1 MRVLHLLQSS
11 RFSGA
16 ENVVCQII
24 KMFEND
30 KAITMAYCSRDGQ
43 IRSSLEEKNIEFYP
57 IDDLNVA
64 EVKRVINEYKPN
76 IIHAH
81 DMRASVIAAM
91 AAKTGIKIIS
101 HIHNSDFQSRK
112 LSIKS
117 LLYYVFS
124 WKYNKVIWVSNS
136 CYNGYYYH
144 KKLNSKSVIMYNTV
158 NKEDI
163 LFKAKKDYDG
173 PNYDVIYIGRLAEP
187 KNPQR
192 LMSIVKI
199 LTELYSDV
207 HVAVVG
213 QGNLEEETKDL
224 AKKYNLQDNISFLG
238 FMNNPLPILKHSK
251 ILVLTS
257 DREGTPMVALEAMAL
272 NKPIVSTP
280 TDGLCDL
287 INIGKTGYLDN
298 KNESFAKHLNEL
310 LTDDKKYHLFEK
322 EVEKSFSE
330 FNNENKY
337 YRKLKILYE
346 ES

>member
-1 MRVLHLLQSS
+1 MKVLHLLQSS

-30 KAITMAYCSRDGQ
+30 EKLEMAYCSRDGQ

-57 IDDLNVA
+57 IDDLNVT

-81 DMRASVIAAM
+81 DMRASVIAAV
-91 AAKTGIKIIS
+91 ASKGAIKIIS

-112 LSIKS
+112 LSFKS
-117 LLYYVFS
+117 LLYYIFS
-124 WKYNKVIWVSNS
+124 RKYKEIIWVSNS
-136 CYNGYYYH
+136 CYNGYYFH
-144 KKLNSKSVIMYNTV
+144 EKLQSKSVIMYNTV
-158 NKEDI
+158 NKDDI
-163 LFKAKKDYDG
+163 LSRAKKDYDG

-192 LMSIVKI
+192 LMSIVKM
-199 LTELYSDV
+199 LTELYPRVS
-207 HVAVVG
+207 VAVVG
-213 QGNLEEETKDL
+213 QGNLERETKDL
-224 AKKYNLQDNISFLG
+224 ANKFNLNDNVSFLG
-238 FMNNPLPILKHSK
+238 FMSNPLPVLEHSK
-251 ILVLTS
+251 VLVLTS

-287 INIGKTGYLDN
+287 ITIGKTGYLDDNN
-298 KNESFAKHLNEL
+298 KSFAKHLNEL
-310 LTDDKKYHLFEK
+310 LTNDKKYHLFEQ
-322 EVEKSFSE
+322 EVENSFSE

-337 YRKLKILYE
+337 YRKLKVLYE